1 MTEMDNNEIETLISE
16 LDQIV
21 IEQELCVYPNKQTLD
36 CCDCYLCHV
45 DFYNKVRDELK
56 NKG

>member
-1 MTEMDNNEIETLISE
+1 MSDNAIENFISA
-16 LDQIV
+16 LDRIV
-21 IEQELCVYPNKQTLD
+21 TEQELCVYPDKQTLD

-45 DFYNKVRDELK
+45 DFYNNVRDELK